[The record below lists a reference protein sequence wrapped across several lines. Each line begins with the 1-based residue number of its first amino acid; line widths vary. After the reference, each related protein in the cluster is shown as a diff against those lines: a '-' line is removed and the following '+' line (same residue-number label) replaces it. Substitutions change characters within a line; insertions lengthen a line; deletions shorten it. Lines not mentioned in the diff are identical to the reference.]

1 MYNAGTC
8 EVDEPEEE
16 LKPLRPDHRSDQIDE
31 GQGGDDASD
40 IDHDVLLNFFA
51 GDHKRETDG
60 EPSQAKRKSKRK
72 PDGDIHYMPPKD
84 VQRGTPHRG
93 VPLTHSVSN
102 GNSQTKAK
110 S

>member
-1 MYNAGTC
+1 LYNAGTC

-51 GDHKRETDG
+51 GEYKREADRESGQAKYKRGGEPDG
-60 EPSQAKRKSKRK
+60 EIHCCSSLGKRF
-72 PDGDIHYMPPKD
+72 
-84 VQRGTPHRG
+84 
-93 VPLTHSVSN
+93 
-102 GNSQTKAK
+102 
-110 S
+110 